1 MATLPLGSAV
11 MAKRTWKGMAKS
23 QSRPN
28 ADQSP
33 ANPQRESPEAKY
45 RASAAEPCMAA
56 NREQTLQF
64 RTDIFNPFNHPSL
77 GQPSDSTVSSNGGRI
92 TTPRFTQNLTPDA
105 RFFQLSLKY
114 TF

>member
-1 MATLPLGSAV
+1 MSIFKNFTIF
-11 MAKRTWKGMAKS
+11 
-23 QSRPN
+23 
-28 ADQSP
+28 
-33 ANPQRESPEAKY
+33 
-45 RASAAEPCMAA
+45 
-56 NREQTLQF
+56 REQTLQF
-64 RTDIFNPFNHPSL
+64 RTDIFNLFNHPSL